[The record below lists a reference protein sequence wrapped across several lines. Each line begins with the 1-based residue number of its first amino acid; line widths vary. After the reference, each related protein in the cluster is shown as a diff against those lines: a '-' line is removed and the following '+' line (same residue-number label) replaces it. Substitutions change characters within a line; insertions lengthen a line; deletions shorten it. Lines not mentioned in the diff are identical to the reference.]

1 MEIEILSVGKIVLKR
16 IILDF
21 NGTLATSGVLI
32 KETKD
37 ILEKLSKAFDIHIV
51 TGDTFSSAK
60 EQLKGLNVKTIIA
73 PLIDQ
78 ITFKLEYAKS
88 IGLSNLVAIGN
99 GKNDSLML
107 KYAKLGI
114 CVIGKEGANLEAL
127 QNSDIIVCD
136 IVSALE
142 LLLYPKRLVAT
153 LRA

>member
-114 CVIGKEGANLEAL
+114 CVIGKEGANIEAL
-127 QNSDIIVCD
+127 QNSDIVVCD
-136 IVSALE
+136 IISALE
-142 LLLYPKRLVAT
+142 MLLYPKRLVAT

>member
-1 MEIEILSVGKIVLKR
+1 MEIEILGVGKIVLKR

-21 NGTLATSGVLI
+21 NGTLATNGVLI
-32 KETKD
+32 KETKG
-37 ILEKLSKAFDIHIV
+37 ILENLSKAFDIHIV

-78 ITFKLEYAKS
+78 TTFKLDYAKS

-114 CVIGKEGANLEAL
+114 CVIGKEGANIEAL
-127 QNSDIIVCD
+127 QNSDIVVCD
-136 IVSALE
+136 IISALE

>member
-1 MEIEILSVGKIVLKR
+1 MEIEILGVGKIVLKR

-37 ILEKLSKAFDIHIV
+37 ILENLSKAFDIHIV
-51 TGDTFSSAK
+51 TGDTFSSTK

-114 CVIGKEGANLEAL
+114 CVIGKEGANIEAL
-127 QNSDIIVCD
+127 QNSDIVVCD
-136 IVSALE
+136 IISALE
-142 LLLYPKRLVAT
+142 MLLYPKRLVAT

>member
-114 CVIGKEGANLEAL
+114 CVIGKEGANLEA
-127 QNSDIIVCD
+127 
-136 IVSALE
+136 
-142 LLLYPKRLVAT
+142 
-153 LRA
+153 

>member
-114 CVIGKEGANLEAL
+114 
-127 QNSDIIVCD
+127 
-136 IVSALE
+136 
-142 LLLYPKRLVAT
+142 
-153 LRA
+153 

>member
-127 QNSDIIVCD
+127 
-136 IVSALE
+136 
-142 LLLYPKRLVAT
+142 
-153 LRA
+153 

>member
-1 MEIEILSVGKIVLKR
+1 MEIEILGVGKIVLKR

-73 PLIDQ
+73 P
-78 ITFKLEYAKS
+78 
-88 IGLSNLVAIGN
+88 
-99 GKNDSLML
+99 
-107 KYAKLGI
+107 
-114 CVIGKEGANLEAL
+114 
-127 QNSDIIVCD
+127 
-136 IVSALE
+136 
-142 LLLYPKRLVAT
+142 
-153 LRA
+153 